1 MRRYGMS
8 LQKHIDKLANQ
19 HKALDKEIE
28 KMESSGNFDDL
39 ALHELKKRKLQ
50 LKDAIARLKSQKE
63 KADAIT
69 RSVGR

>member
-8 LQKHIDKLANQ
+8 LQKHIDKLVDE

-28 KMESSGNFDDL
+28 KMESRGNFDDL

-50 LKDAIARLKSQKE
+50 LKDEITKLKAQKDKAEEIGKAARS
-63 KADAIT
+63 
-69 RSVGR
+69 

>member
-8 LQKHIDKLANQ
+8 LQKHIDKLANE

-28 KMESSGNFDDL
+28 KMESRGNFDDL

-50 LKDAIARLKSQKE
+50 LKDEITKLKAQKDKAEAIGKAAR
-63 KADAIT
+63 T
-69 RSVGR
+69 